1 VALRLRQV
9 VLVAP
14 DLGPA
19 VEEISDALGLSVCFH
34 DPGVAEF
41 GLENALF
48 PVGDQ
53 FLEVIAPITEGTT
66 AQRLLDKRG
75 GPGGYMAI
83 FQCDDLDR
91 RRARLPGLGVRT
103 IWQADLDDIRGTHL
117 HPKDVG
123 AAIVSLDEAHPWE
136 SWRWAGPTWQQHV
149 RTDVVQGIA
158 AIGIG
163 ADDPQ
168 AMAARWAEVLD
179 AELRR
184 DHDVIADDTV
194 VSFVP
199 PGPRGEGIDYVLFR
213 SDQGR
218 GEPREICGV
227 RIAFVTAR

>member
-19 VEEISDALGLSVCFH
+19 VEEISDELGLEVCFH
-34 DPGVAEF
+34 DPGVVEF

-53 FLEVIAPITEGTT
+53 FLEVVAPITEGTT
-66 AQRLLDKRG
+66 AGRLLAKRG
-75 GPGGYMAI
+75 GAGGYMVI

-91 RRARLPGLGVRT
+91 RRSRLAMLGVRT

-123 AAIVSLDEAHPWE
+123 AAIVSIDEARPWE
-136 SWRWAGPTWQQHV
+136 SWRWAGPKWRQHMRTEVV
-149 RTDVVQGIA
+149 RGIVGIVV
-158 AIGIG
+158 G
-163 ADDPQ
+163 AQDPA

-179 AELRR
+179 ATLG
-184 DHDVIADDTV
+184 ADDNV
-194 VSFVP
+194 RLDEHSIWFRP
-199 PGPRGEGIDYVLFR
+199 AGPRGEGIDGILFQGA
-213 SDQGR
+213 DGAQGR
-218 GEPREICGV
+218 EQHDLCGV
-227 RIAFVTAR
+227 RVAYL